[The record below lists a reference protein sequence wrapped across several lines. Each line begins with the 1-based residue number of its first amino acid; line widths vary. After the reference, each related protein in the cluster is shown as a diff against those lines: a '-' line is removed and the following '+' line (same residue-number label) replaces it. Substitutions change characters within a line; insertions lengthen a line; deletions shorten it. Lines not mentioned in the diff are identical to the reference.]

1 MIYTMMSCVE
11 AKYLLLSGEI
21 KKKNNKKQTELLLNC
36 VRKHAVHVC
45 TSWQIKIR

>member
-1 MIYTMMSCVE
+1 MIYLMMSCVE
-11 AKYLLLSGEI
+11 AKYLLLRE
-21 KKKNNKKQTELLLNC
+21 KKNPNKKQTKLLLHC